1 MVEVSKQLPQ
11 VRNVRLGVELERARV
26 RQELREL
33 TGAALAQLRD
43 RHLLLLLEDQ
53 PVLLLRVLGLQ
64 ALPGQRALQKVD
76 QNVADGLEVVAAAL
90 LDAQVVVDGGV
101 ARRARERATIAVG
114 DVVQVLGVAVS
125 F

>member
-1 MVEVSKQLPQ
+1 VVQVSKQLAQ
-11 VRNVRLGVELERARV
+11 VWDVRLGVELERARV
-26 RQELREL
+26 RQELCEL
-33 TGAALAQLRD
+33 TRAALAQLRD
-43 RHLLLLLEDQ
+43 GHLLLLLKDQ
-53 PVLLLRVLGLQ
+53 PVLLLRVLRLQ
-64 ALPGQRALQKVD
+64 ALPGQGALQKVD

-101 ARRARERATIAVG
+101 ARRAGERAAITVG